1 MIDWKL
7 KEEGF
12 DKEKISYLGNKF
24 LTGNGYM
31 GVRGTLAEYG
41 KENLAA
47 INLAGIYD
55 KVGDGWREPLNAPNG
70 FYTYLV
76 VDGEVLKLPD
86 VNPEVHY
93 TELDYRNGIF
103 TRHSEWDTARG
114 KITFDIERFVSM
126 SDVHLGVMKFKV
138 IADFHADVEVVYG
151 IDGDVWDINGP
162 HYDKLEYIENDVIGI
177 IGTTHEKGYKVAVCG
192 GDKTSFPC
200 EKKINVH
207 DKKVLKS
214 INFVTDIN
222 KEYVIERFFGVY
234 TSKDCENCVEEASKE
249 VTVALRN
256 GYEDAILTT
265 GEIFGF
271 WVIEGPKSLEKE
283 FPAKAAGLPVLVTDN
298 HKPYKQRKVRI
309 LNGAHTSFVLGAYL
323 AGQDIVRDCMEDE
336 VICSFMNQTIYDE
349 IIPTLD
355 LSKEEL
361 EDFASAVTE
370 RFKNPFI
377 DHALLAI
384 SLNSTSKWRA
394 RVMPSLKEYVTRRG
408 SLPACITASF
418 AFYIAFYNGQ
428 ELTADGLNSSRKNGT
443 YTVKDDAD
451 VLEFFY
457 SHKDDSAKDLVHAVC
472 TNISFWGEDLSTI
485 DGFEHAV
492 TTCLEEIR
500 TKGTY
505 EVMKEIIKK

>member
-1 MIDWKL
+1 MYPNLHCWPCDKRRNRGWSACAGIAYDPSCQFTDVPANSYPGKL
-7 KEEGF
+7 TQFLYRRFQKFGQEEGKGF
-12 DKEKISYLGNKF
+12 IILSCELIDN
-24 LTGNGYM
+24 N
-31 GVRGTLAEYG
+31 G
-41 KENLAA
+41 KELEKCVLKYAEQWNLGEDFYAWVKKENTFCSTLVDRIVTGYPRNEAAA
-47 INLAGIYD
+47 IC
-55 KVGDGWREPLNAPNG
+55 E
-70 FYTYLV
+70 
-76 VDGEVLKLPD
+76 
-86 VNPEVHY
+86 
-93 TELDYRNGIF
+93 EL
-103 TRHSEWDTARG
+103 
-114 KITFDIERFVSM
+114 
-126 SDVHLGVMKFKV
+126 
-138 IADFHADVEVVYG
+138 
-151 IDGDVWDINGP
+151 
-162 HYDKLEYIENDVIGI
+162 
-177 IGTTHEKGYKVAVCG
+177 
-192 GDKTSFPC
+192 
-200 EKKINVH
+200 
-207 DKKVLKS
+207 
-214 INFVTDIN
+214 
-222 KEYVIERFFGVY
+222 
-234 TSKDCENCVEEASKE
+234 
-249 VTVALRN
+249 
-256 GYEDAILTT
+256 GYEDNLIDT

-271 WVIEGPKSLEKE
+271 WVIEGPLSIKDE
-283 FPAKAAGLPVLVTDN
+283 FPVDKAELPILITDN

-323 AGQDIVRDCMEDE
+323 AGQDIVRNCMEDE

-394 RVMPSLKEYVTRRG
+394 RVMPSLKEYVIRRG

-428 ELTADGLNSSRKNGT
+428 ELTADGLNASRKNGT

-472 TNISFWGEDLSTI
+472 TNTSFWGEDLSTI

>member
-1 MIDWKL
+1 
-7 KEEGF
+7 
-12 DKEKISYLGNKF
+12 
-24 LTGNGYM
+24 
-31 GVRGTLAEYG
+31 
-41 KENLAA
+41 
-47 INLAGIYD
+47 
-55 KVGDGWREPLNAPNG
+55 
-70 FYTYLV
+70 
-76 VDGEVLKLPD
+76 
-86 VNPEVHY
+86 
-93 TELDYRNGIF
+93 
-103 TRHSEWDTARG
+103 
-114 KITFDIERFVSM
+114 
-126 SDVHLGVMKFKV
+126 
-138 IADFHADVEVVYG
+138 
-151 IDGDVWDINGP
+151 
-162 HYDKLEYIENDVIGI
+162 
-177 IGTTHEKGYKVAVCG
+177 
-192 GDKTSFPC
+192 
-200 EKKINVH
+200 
-207 DKKVLKS
+207 
-214 INFVTDIN
+214 
-222 KEYVIERFFGVY
+222 
-234 TSKDCENCVEEASKE
+234 
-249 VTVALRN
+249 
-256 GYEDAILTT
+256 
-265 GEIFGF
+265 
-271 WVIEGPKSLEKE
+271 
-283 FPAKAAGLPVLVTDN
+283 
-298 HKPYKQRKVRI
+298 
-309 LNGAHTSFVLGAYL
+309 
-323 AGQDIVRDCMEDE
+323 MEDE

-394 RVMPSLKEYVTRRG
+394 RVMPSLKEYVTRRR

-428 ELTADGLNSSRKNGT
+428 ELTADGLNASRKNGT